1 MTDSLRRFAL
11 LLLALLVAAPL
22 AASAAPTTVP
32 VRVRIIKG
40 SRQGPAAV
48 DPRLRDLTAQLGALA
63 YQRWDQV
70 GEHSKDLEP
79 NKPVSVPLPDGA
91 ALEVILVETHGNS
104 VTFDLRVAAQG
115 TRSRLTIAKDQR
127 IVQQVA
133 PEKNGEALFATV
145 RPWP

>member
-11 LLLALLVAAPL
+11 LLVALLAAAPFV
-22 AASAAPTTVP
+22 ASAAPTVP

-40 SRQGPAAV
+40 SRQGPATV
-48 DPRLRDLTAQLGALA
+48 DPKLRDLTAQLGALA
-63 YQRWDQV
+63 YQRWEQV
-70 GEHSKDLEP
+70 GEHSKELQP
-79 NKPVSVPLPDGA
+79 GKPVSVPLPDGA
-91 ALEVILVETHGNS
+91 TLEVILVETHGNS
-104 VTFDLRVAAQG
+104 VTFDLRVPAQG

-133 PEKNGEALFATV
+133 PEKNGAALFATV